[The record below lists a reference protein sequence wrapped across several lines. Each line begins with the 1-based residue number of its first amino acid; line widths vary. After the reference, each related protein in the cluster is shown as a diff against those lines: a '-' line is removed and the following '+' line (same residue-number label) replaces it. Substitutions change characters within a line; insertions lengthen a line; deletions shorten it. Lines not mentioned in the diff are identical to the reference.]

1 MIDNSNYIAIGFKD
15 TVREKFPDK
24 EQELC
29 AAFVKRLEFL
39 FDENKDATEEKM
51 RHLKS
56 QILPGIAAYEV
67 LQTVMSREDAFDTVH
82 GYTERH
88 AREARKKL
96 DKLMRIP
103 LLYRIVPSIFAIGTR
118 KLFNEAAGFS
128 AKEHQTSGGVWKIDM
143 LRCPYFNTC
152 VKYGCKEL
160 CTCFCDSDDVSYGNL
175 HKNLLWRR
183 TKTLGRGGDCC
194 DFYLGIKR

>member
-56 QILPGIAAYEV
+56 QILPGIAAY
-67 LQTVMSREDAFDTVH
+67 
-82 GYTERH
+82 
-88 AREARKKL
+88 
-96 DKLMRIP
+96 
-103 LLYRIVPSIFAIGTR
+103 
-118 KLFNEAAGFS
+118 
-128 AKEHQTSGGVWKIDM
+128 
-143 LRCPYFNTC
+143 
-152 VKYGCKEL
+152 
-160 CTCFCDSDDVSYGNL
+160 
-175 HKNLLWRR
+175 
-183 TKTLGRGGDCC
+183 
-194 DFYLGIKR
+194 